1 MKVTTSTENK
11 KKLYSIK
18 FLFNGEQY
26 NKRTNDIN
34 QTILDVAP
42 EVLYTEMYVVVKKGD
57 VTMERKLN
65 LTQAKRVFRDD
76 IVREVF
82 INNLLL
88 K

>member
-1 MKVTTSTENK
+1 MTTSTENK
-11 KKLYSIK
+11 KKAYSIK

-34 QTILDVAP
+34 QTILDIAP
-42 EVLYTEMYVVVKKGD
+42 DILYTEMYVIVKKGN

-65 LTQAKRVFRDD
+65 LGQGKRLFRDD
-76 IVREVF
+76 VVREVF